1 MSSLVGIMSMAVRAL
16 LAEQGALDATANNI
30 SNLNTPGYSR
40 QRPILVEGDP
50 VREASLTFGSGV
62 VLEKV
67 ESVRDPIL
75 EIRIHSEEQQQ
86 SRLDALVSGLSQT
99 ELMFSGSAGDIGDSL
114 AKFFNSLQQ
123 LSTDPTNIPLR
134 QSVITAAN
142 NLASSFRTVVQNV
155 QLQRTNLDLSV
166 VQTVREVNSVTEQ
179 IAELNAQ
186 ITNLENLHQDA
197 SAFVDRRNV
206 LIGQLSQLL
215 DVSVIQSDNTITL
228 TTSNGT
234 ALVAGQRAFQLDTQA
249 DVSGVQHI
257 FAEGTDITA
266 NIFRGRLAGLVELRD
281 QKLPNVVSDLDTLAA
296 GLASRINTVHRAGYD
311 LNGIGGGDLFTPPPA
326 GITGAAAGLRVQI
339 SDPTLLAASSD
350 LSPGSNGNLAQLLA
364 VRDQAVAAGQSPTEF
379 YATAVF
385 KIGNDVATNSAAQDA
400 SSLILQQLENQRSS
414 ISGVSLDEEAANL
427 LRYQR
432 AFEAAARVVSTISE
446 VMDTAVNLGRY

>member
-16 LAEQGALDATANNI
+16 LAEQGALDATSNNI

-40 QRPILVEGDP
+40 QRPVLAEGDP

-86 SRLDALVSGLSQT
+86 SHLDALVSGLSQT
-99 ELMFSGSAGDIGDSL
+99 ELIFSSGSSGDVGDSL
-114 AKFFNSLQQ
+114 SKFFNSLQQ
-123 LSTDPTNIPLR
+123 LSTDPSNIPLR

-179 IAELNAQ
+179 IARLNAQ

-206 LIGQLSQLL
+206 LIGQLSQLI

-228 TTSNGT
+228 THSNGT
-234 ALVAGQRAFQLDTQA
+234 ALVAGERAFQFDTQT
-249 DVSGVQHI
+249 DPSGVQHI
-257 FAEGTDITA
+257 FAEGTDITSG
-266 NIFRGRLAGLVELRD
+266 IVGGRLAGLLELRD
-281 QKLPNVVSDLDTLAA
+281 QKLPNILSDLDTLAA
-296 GLASRINTVHRAGYD
+296 GLASSINGIHRAG
-311 LNGIGGGDLFTPPPA
+311 LRLERHPRGGPVHSSSRRHHGRGGQFW
-326 GITGAAAGLRVQI
+326 R
-339 SDPTLLAASSD
+339 SD
-350 LSPGSNGNLAQLLA
+350 LRSDA
-364 VRDQAVAAGQSPTEF
+364 VGCQF
-379 YATAVF
+379 
-385 KIGNDVATNSAAQDA
+385 
-400 SSLILQQLENQRSS
+400 RSKPR
-414 ISGVSLDEEAANL
+414 E
-427 LRYQR
+427 
-432 AFEAAARVVSTISE
+432 
-446 VMDTAVNLGRY
+446 